1 MSSRNSTAGSRREAR
16 PSRDDSKRPAVARKA
31 GGEAPLRPGRVF
43 ETEGE
48 ALARGRVSGV
58 QRARMLI
65 AARQVVAREGY
76 ARMSVERVVARA
88 GVSRKTFYDLFEN
101 REECFL
107 EAYDDAIVRGARIV
121 VEAYTVE
128 QGWRERMRAG
138 LAAILGMLDDEPEL
152 RTVCVVEAL
161 GAGPLVLEHRA
172 RVLGVL
178 IAAVDE
184 GRKESRGDPPP
195 LTAEGV
201 VGAVL
206 AVIHARA
213 LREARAARSG
223 LERQRSPQKGVRP
236 GQHPSVPAEPLSDL
250 LGALMGMIVLPYL
263 GAAAAAKELERP
275 VPARPPRTSPRAGD
289 ALEGLDMRLTYRT
302 LRVLGT
308 IAEHPGASNREV
320 ADGGGVLDQGQVSK
334 LLNRLASLGLIE
346 NGGAGHLKG
355 TPNAWRL
362 TPRGEEVENAVRT
375 TSPAA
380 QAEPAAPAGGRRR
393 GTQR

>member
-1 MSSRNSTAGSRREAR
+1 MSSHGSGVRTRRKAR
-16 PSRDDSKRPAVARKA
+16 PDGEVPRRV
-31 GGEAPLRPGRVF
+31 GGVEA
-43 ETEGE
+43 EAQAEGE
-48 ALARGRVSGV
+48 ALARGRVSEV
-58 QRARMLI
+58 QRARMLM
-65 AARQVVAREGY
+65 AARQVVASEGY

-107 EAYDDAIVRGARIV
+107 EAYDDAIARGARIV
-121 VEAYTVE
+121 AEAYTAE
-128 QGWRERMRAG
+128 KTWRERMRAG
-138 LAAILGMLDDEPEL
+138 LAAILGLLDDEPEL

-184 GRKESRGDPPP
+184 GRMESRGDPPP

-213 LREARAARSG
+213 LRETPAPSSGPEREGPASQRPVVSGAAKHPPVVLGSAKPELARGAPRVGRAAAD
-223 LERQRSPQKGVRP
+223 EC
-236 GQHPSVPAEPLSDL
+236 LSDL

-263 GAAAAAKELERP
+263 GTAAATRELQRP
-275 VPARPPRTSPRAGD
+275 APPRHPRTTRRAGD

-302 LRVLGT
+302 LRVLST
-308 IAEHPGASNREV
+308 IAQRPGASNREV
-320 ADGGGVLDQGQVSK
+320 ADGGGVADQGQVSK

-362 TPRGEEVENAVRT
+362 TQRGEEVEDAVRT
-375 TSPAA
+375 EGTM
-380 QAEPAAPAGGRRR
+380 AG
-393 GTQR
+393 

>member
-1 MSSRNSTAGSRREAR
+1 MSSHGSGVRTRRKAR
-16 PSRDDSKRPAVARKA
+16 PD
-31 GGEAPLRPGRVF
+31 GETPRRVGMV
-43 ETEGE
+43 EVEAQAEGE
-48 ALARGRVSGV
+48 ALARGRVSEV
-58 QRARMLI
+58 QRARMLM
-65 AARQVVAREGY
+65 AARQVVASEGY

-107 EAYDDAIVRGARIV
+107 EAYDDAIARGARIV
-121 VEAYTVE
+121 IDAYTAE
-128 QGWRERMRAG
+128 KTWRERMRAG
-138 LAAILGMLDDEPEL
+138 LAAILGLLDDEPEL

-172 RVLGVL
+172 CVLGVL
-178 IAAVDE
+178 IGAVDE

-213 LREARAARSG
+213 LRETPAPSSGPEREGPTRKGGVRSG
-223 LERQRSPQKGVRP
+223 RP
-236 GQHPSVPAEPLSDL
+236 PGAPEPLSDL
-250 LGALMGMIVLPYL
+250 LGSLMGMIVLPYL
-263 GAAAAAKELERP
+263 GAAAAAKELQRP
-275 VPARPPRTSPRAGD
+275 APQRTPRTTRRAGD

-302 LRVLGT
+302 LRVLST
-308 IAEHPGASNREV
+308 IAQHPGASNREV
-320 ADGGGVLDQGQVSK
+320 ADGGGVADQGQVSK

-355 TPNAWRL
+355 TPNAWLL
-362 TPRGEEVENAVRT
+362 TQRGEEVEDAIRSDGVA
-375 TSPAA
+375 S
-380 QAEPAAPAGGRRR
+380 
-393 GTQR
+393 